1 MKILFVEN
9 ILLLSALFIFACC
22 TDDISED
29 NPLPAYTADG
39 KWLWSPVPTD
49 RTYANTMYEFEDG
62 NVYTSYPNCG
72 SIDNLCTDADFNALN
87 ATDRIPGFDTYTF
100 DDNTLIW
107 DGTPLGITFVCNGGI
122 IQFENSS
129 KLWRLNSDCN

>member
-1 MKILFVEN
+1 MKKSLVTSGV
-9 ILLLSALFIFACC
+9 LLIIATFMSCEKDTVKPIKPSYS
-22 TDDISED
+22 IE
-29 NPLPAYTADG
+29 G
-39 KWLWSPVPTD
+39 KWLWSPSENRAD
-49 RTYANTMYEFEDG
+49 ANTMYEFEDG

-122 IQFENSS
+122 IQFENS
-129 KLWRLNSDCN
+129 